1 MAGTVLRDQSSLA
14 SAWYTVA
21 YFFQS
26 IQTWGWFGVLLCVL
40 YAYVLRVWSDGTRP
54 PPVFHLTWRKVVCVF
69 RLYLRDSVKVEL
81 QSGQEKDNNLELASQ
96 QT

>member
-1 MAGTVLRDQSSLA
+1 M
-14 SAWYTVA
+14 
-21 YFFQS
+21 
-26 IQTWGWFGVLLCVL
+26 
-40 YAYVLRVWSDGTRP
+40 
-54 PPVFHLTWRKVVCVF
+54 CVF